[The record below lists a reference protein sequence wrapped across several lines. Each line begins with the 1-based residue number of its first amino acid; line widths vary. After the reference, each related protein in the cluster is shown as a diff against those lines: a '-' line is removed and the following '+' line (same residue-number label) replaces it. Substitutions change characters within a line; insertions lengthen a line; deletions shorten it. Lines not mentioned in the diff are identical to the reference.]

1 MFLKRSSHD
10 KLPLLN
16 VRYSL
21 NVAAANTGG
30 QGSAEQEELV
40 TNAVE
45 KLMSETRHVVESASS
60 SAS

>member
-1 MFLKRSSHD
+1 MW
-10 KLPLLN
+10 LLQTLG
-16 VRYSL
+16 VR
-21 NVAAANTGG
+21 G
-30 QGSAEQEELV
+30 QLSRKELV

>member
-10 KLPLLN
+10 KLPLLD

-30 QGSAEQEELV
+30 QGSAEQKGAGDECGRKTHE
-40 TNAVE
+40 
-45 KLMSETRHVVESASS
+45 
-60 SAS
+60 